1 MPECPG
7 GELSG
12 KCGHWDPAPAEVSNV
27 VSNPE
32 IGRLLREIAAY
43 LEMEGATFKPRAYQ
57 KAAETVQAMEA
68 PVAVLFSKGGV
79 KEVETIPG
87 VGKSIAE
94 KIGEF
99 IQTGKVAYLEEM
111 KARRPIDLMELTAIE
126 GVGPKT
132 AGTLYD
138 TLGIR
143 TLADLEKAARQGK
156 IRSLRGFGEKS
167 EAEILRG
174 IQFLR
179 QHRGRFPLGEVLPL
193 ATEIEE
199 RLRQVGGVEKVA
211 LAGSILRR
219 KESVGDA
226 DIVVVSKDSQS
237 VMDFFVSMPEVAH
250 VHGQGSTKSSVRL
263 RDGMDVDLRVVPK
276 NSFGAAL
283 NYFTGSKAHNVHL
296 RRIAQQRG
304 LKLNEYGL
312 FKGEKAI
319 AGRTEEELY
328 RALDLPFIAPELRE
342 DRGEIEA
349 GREGRLPRLI
359 GYGELRG
366 DLQTQTS
373 WTDGQHTIEEMAQAA
388 KQMGLEY
395 IAITD
400 HTISLAMMG
409 MDEAKLAQQ
418 MKAIDQLN
426 RRLRGIRVLKGAE
439 VNIKMDGS
447 LDIGDALLSRLDV
460 VGAAVHSHFHLAQ
473 KEMTERLCRAMK
485 NPHVDILFHPTGRVL
500 LKREPYDVDMDE
512 IIRVARE
519 TGTVL
524 EIDAIPDRLD
534 LKDEHIRKAIEAGV
548 KLVIDSDA
556 HATGHFEFL
565 HYGIAQAR
573 RGWATARDVLN
584 TQPLEPF
591 LASLKKP

>member
-1 MPECPG
+1 LIG
-7 GELSG
+7 NRKIG
-12 KCGHWDPAPAEVSNV
+12 K
-27 VSNPE
+27 
-32 IGRLLREIAAY
+32 LLREIAAY
-43 LEMEGATFKPRAYQ
+43 LEMEGVTFKPRAYQ

-68 PVAVLFSKGGV
+68 PVAALFSKGGV
-79 KEVETIPG
+79 KAVESIPG

-143 TLADLEKAARQGK
+143 TLADLEKAARKGK

-167 EAEILRG
+167 EAEILCG

-199 RLRQVGGVEKVA
+199 RLRQVGGVEKAA

-237 VMDFFVSMPEVAH
+237 VMDFFVSMPEVSH

-263 RDGMDVDLRVVPK
+263 RNGMDVDLRVVPK
-276 NSFGAAL
+276 NNFGAAL

-296 RRIAQQRG
+296 RRIAQEKG

-319 AGRTEEELY
+319 AGRTERAVY

-349 GREGRLPRLI
+349 AREGRLPRLI
-359 GYGELRG
+359 DYGELRG

-373 WTDGQHTIEEMAQAA
+373 WTDGQHTIEEMAEAA

-409 MDEAKLAQQ
+409 MDEAKLTEQ

-439 VNIKMDGS
+439 VNVKMDGS
-447 LDIGDALLSRLDV
+447 LDISDALLSRLDV
-460 VGAAVHSHFHLAQ
+460 VGAAVHSHFHLGR

-500 LKREPYDVDMDE
+500 LKREPYDVDMEE
-512 IIRVARE
+512 IIGVARE

-534 LKDEHIRKAIEAGV
+534 LKDEHIRMAIEAGV

-556 HATGHFEFL
+556 HATGHFELL
-565 HYGIAQAR
+565 HYGVAQAR
-573 RGWATARDVLN
+573 RGWATTRDVLN
-584 TQPLEPF
+584 TLPLDRF
-591 LASLKKP
+591 LASLKRP

>member
-1 MPECPG
+1 
-7 GELSG
+7 
-12 KCGHWDPAPAEVSNV
+12 
-27 VSNPE
+27 
-32 IGRLLREIAAY
+32 
-43 LEMEGATFKPRAYQ
+43 
-57 KAAETVQAMEA
+57 
-68 PVAVLFSKGGV
+68 
-79 KEVETIPG
+79 
-87 VGKSIAE
+87 
-94 KIGEF
+94 
-99 IQTGKVAYLEEM
+99 
-111 KARRPIDLMELTAIE
+111 
-126 GVGPKT
+126 
-132 AGTLYD
+132 
-138 TLGIR
+138 
-143 TLADLEKAARQGK
+143 
-156 IRSLRGFGEKS
+156 
-167 EAEILRG
+167 
-174 IQFLR
+174 
-179 QHRGRFPLGEVLPL
+179 L
-193 ATEIEE
+193 ATEIEG
-199 RLRQVGGVEKVA
+199 RLRQVGGVEKAA

-237 VMDFFVSMPEVAH
+237 VMDFFVSMPEVSH

-263 RDGMDVDLRVVPK
+263 RNGMDVDLRVVPK
-276 NSFGAAL
+276 NNFGAAL

-296 RRIAQQRG
+296 RRIAQEKG

-319 AGRTEEELY
+319 AGRTEREVY

-349 GREGRLPRLI
+349 AREGRLPRLI
-359 GYGELRG
+359 DYGELRG

-373 WTDGQHTIEEMAQAA
+373 WTDGQHTIEEMAEAA

-409 MDEAKLAQQ
+409 MDEAKLTEQ

-439 VNIKMDGS
+439 VNVKMDGS
-447 LDIGDALLSRLDV
+447 LDISDALLSRLDV
-460 VGAAVHSHFHLAQ
+460 VGAAVHSHFHLGR

-500 LKREPYDVDMDE
+500 LKREPYDVDMEE
-512 IIRVARE
+512 IIGVARE

-534 LKDEHIRKAIEAGV
+534 LKDEHIRMAIEAGV

-556 HATGHFEFL
+556 HATGHFELL
-565 HYGIAQAR
+565 HYGVAQAR
-573 RGWATARDVLN
+573 RGWATTRDVLN
-584 TQPLEPF
+584 TLPLDRF
-591 LASLKKP
+591 LASLKRP